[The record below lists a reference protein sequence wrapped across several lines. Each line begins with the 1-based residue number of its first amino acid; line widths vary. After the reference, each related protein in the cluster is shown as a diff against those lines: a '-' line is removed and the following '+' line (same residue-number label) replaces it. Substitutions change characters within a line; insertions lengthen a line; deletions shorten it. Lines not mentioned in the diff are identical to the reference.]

1 MSYARTSL
9 KGINFY
15 DSSKAYKGFT
25 LVTPADGTGAW
36 LIDMMGN
43 YVNHWKIP
51 FSPAYDAKLLPNGNL
66 LYAGK
71 TKECPLGDVYNGGGG
86 ILLEVDWNSNVVWEY
101 KDPHLHHSFHRQENG
116 NTVVLKWVR
125 ISKELAAKV
134 RGGDAG
140 TEKNGIMWGDTV
152 QEISPK
158 GEIIWEWI
166 AHEHLD
172 VEKTPRCIL
181 CPRDTWAHGNSVWA
195 TPNGD
200 ILVSFAKLN
209 TVVLIE
215 RATGRIKWQ
224 WGPGNIAHQ
233 QCVTM
238 LDQGTIL
245 IFDTSMHANGFAFS
259 SSKVLEIDPTCNEV
273 VWDYGGGDKEH
284 WADWWGR
291 KRPYFFSA
299 ILGSSQRL
307 PNGNT
312 LICEGMTGRIL
323 EVNPGGE
330 VVWEFSNNLPSYEPY
345 PAQTRSHM
353 VCSAYRYGVEYKGL
367 KDPIPL
373 AVEKQRAPSIP
384 SSKKTK
390 SQLESERKTSVAERL
405 AFLGY

>member
-9 KGINFY
+9 KGLNFY
-15 DSSKAYKGFT
+15 DSSKAFNGFT
-25 LVTPADGTGAW
+25 LFTPADGNGSW

-43 YVNHWKIP
+43 FVNHWRIP
-51 FSPAYDAKLLPNGNL
+51 YLPAYDAKLLPNGNL

-71 TKECPLGDVYNGGGG
+71 TEDTPLGDVYNAGGG
-86 ILLEVDWNSNVVWEY
+86 ILVEVNWEGKVIWEY
-101 KDPHLHHSFHRQENG
+101 KDPYLHHSFDRQDNG
-116 NTVVLKWVR
+116 NTLVLKWAR
-125 ISKELAAKV
+125 IPQGLAD
-134 RGGDAG
+134 RLGGGDPG
-140 TEKNGIMWGDTV
+140 TEKNGTIWGDMV

-158 GEIIWEWI
+158 GEILWEWI

-172 VEKTPRCIL
+172 MEKTSRCIL
-181 CPRDTWAHGNSVWA
+181 CPRDTWAHGNSVCA
-195 TPNGD
+195 TANGD
-200 ILVSFAKLN
+200 VLVSFAKLN
-209 TVVLIE
+209 MIVLIE
-215 RATGRIKWQ
+215 KSTGGIKWQ

-273 VWDYGGGDKEH
+273 VWDYGGGDKDH

-291 KRPYFFSA
+291 KRPYFYSA
-299 ILGSSQRL
+299 ILGSNQRL

-312 LICEGMTGRIL
+312 LICEGMTGRIF
-323 EVNPGGE
+323 EVTPGCE
-330 VVWEFSNNLPSYEPY
+330 VVWEYSNHLPSYEPY

-353 VCSAYRYGVEYKGL
+353 ICTAYRYGMDFKGL
-367 KDPIPL
+367 RNPVPL
-373 AVEKQRAPSIP
+373 GVEKQRAPSIP
-384 SSKKTK
+384 SSKKAN
-390 SQLESERKTSVAERL
+390 SHLQSERKTSVAERL